1 MATDCS
7 IILTSAASD
16 AMADS
21 IADRLLSDR
30 LAACVQV
37 LPMRS
42 AYVWKGQ
49 IAREEERLL
58 LIKAKTADWPAIEAA
73 MREIHDYETPEIVR
87 IEMAEA
93 AQTYLDWIVAST
105 R

>member
-16 AMADS
+16 IMADA
-21 IADRLLSDR
+21 IAEHLLTAG

-42 AYVWKGQ
+42 AYVWKGA
-49 IAREEERLL
+49 IARDDERLL
-58 LIKAKTADWPAIEAA
+58 LIKAKTADWPAVDAA
-73 MREIHDYETPEIVR
+73 IRRIHDYEIPEIVR
-87 IEMAEA
+87 IEMADA
-93 AQTYLDWIVAST
+93 SRAYLDWIAAST